1 MPAAITASS
10 GQGAY
15 GAAVD
20 GDESK
25 VLDLWASSL
34 YRDLHRRPARDWD
47 VSGACAP
54 PPLDTELTYIQDRH
68 LTRGGHLTL
77 GALSYAAGTYE
88 LSIASDAR
96 IIHVKRRLVAL
107 RG

>member
-1 MPAAITASS
+1 
-10 GQGAY
+10 
-15 GAAVD
+15 
-20 GDESK
+20 
-25 VLDLWASSL
+25 
-34 YRDLHRRPARDWD
+34 
-47 VSGACAP
+47 
-54 PPLDTELTYIQDRH
+54 LDTELTYIQDRH